1 MTDNKSTNKKVTSSK
16 VTSTLKE
23 AMLEF
28 QKLAVSASKDGKNP
42 HFHSNYATLEA
53 VIKAVNQGNQFGL
66 FFTQEMCA
74 DYIVNENEPDVI
86 QPKVKTTV
94 HHVNDKETFVSELP
108 IILQAAS
115 MQNPQKMGAAI
126 TYYKRYTLQSV
137 YGLPSEDDDANEAS
151 PPKGKIPPISTKTS
165 DAKSSRG
172 GF

>member
-1 MTDNKSTNKKVTSSK
+1 MTDTKSTTKKVTPSK
-16 VTSTLKE
+16 VTSTLKQ

-28 QKLAVSASKDGKNP
+28 QRLAVSASKDSTNP
-42 HFHSNYATLEA
+42 HFKSSYSSLEA

-74 DYIVNENEPDVI
+74 DYISNENEPDVI

-137 YGLPSEDDDANEAS
+137 YGLPSEDDDGNLAS
-151 PPKGKIPPISTKTS
+151 KPSIKTS
-165 DAKSSRG
+165 NAMSSQG
-172 GF
+172 AYDDGL